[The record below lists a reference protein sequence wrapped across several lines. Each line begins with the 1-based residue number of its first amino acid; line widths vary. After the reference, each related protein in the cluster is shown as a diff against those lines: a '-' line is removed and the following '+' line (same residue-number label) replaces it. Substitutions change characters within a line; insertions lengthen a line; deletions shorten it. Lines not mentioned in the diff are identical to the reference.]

1 LYFIRDCGLG
11 QSLSQAKPKICLT
24 LVVGCE
30 VSQGKMDILHV
41 SKEETSEFLQMWFY
55 GTLNKVFETV
65 CSVRELPADVAEE
78 LRRIVLQPNAVR
90 VLVPSPSEAGERGE

>member
-1 LYFIRDCGLG
+1 MEL
-11 QSLSQAKPKICLT
+11 
-24 LVVGCE
+24 
-30 VSQGKMDILHV
+30 LHV

-65 CSVRELPADVAEE
+65 CSVRELPADIAEE

-90 VLVPSPSEAGERGE
+90 ISVPSPSSPSEKKEETK